1 MESLGITRS
10 CIVTNCELWVVVQE
24 LISTVMVLPR
34 NTPQCVIGLIF
45 PLLRKHKYANIFCS
59 LKYID
64 DLMFSHIR
72 ICL

>member
-10 CIVTNCELWVVVQE
+10 CIVTNCELWVIVQE

-34 NTPQCVIGLIF
+34 VTPQCVLGLIF
-45 PLLRKHKYANIFCS
+45 PLLRIHKYANIFCS

-64 DLMFSHIR
+64 DLMFSYIR